1 MDLQTTLEGLRKKAL
16 TSALVSIGCF
26 LFGLFSFFLLS
37 PLGILLSLA
46 GVLLFIF
53 WANKVRR
60 TYVNEY
66 KQGLVRTSLNEMFSD
81 VAFFPSAGIP
91 WETVRDTQMMYTG
104 DRFTSND
111 LITAKYNG
119 IPFTQS
125 DVHIQEEHTDSDGHT
140 YYSTVFRGRWI
151 IFDFN
156 KELFRNLQV
165 VSKDFTGDKKK
176 GGFLS
181 NLFSSKSEKYEKIS
195 FENEAFN
202 KAFTVYGQN
211 QQEAFYV
218 LTPHIM
224 ESLLNL
230 KSASRSPL
238 MLMFVNGQL
247 HVASQTGKDAFEPSV
262 FRKTN
267 VARDKQSIIADIR
280 VITSFADALRLEN
293 NIYKKEN

>member
-1 MDLQTTLEGLRKKAL
+1 MDLQTTLEALRKKAL
-16 TSALVSIGCF
+16 TAYIISFGFIIFGMISFMIFAPIGFVLFLVGMALLILWVRKEQKNYTDTYKQSLVRSSLGEIF
-26 LFGLFSFFLLS
+26 TDVSFF
-37 PLGILLSLA
+37 PHMGIS
-46 GVLLFIF
+46 
-53 WANKVRR
+53 K
-60 TYVNEY
+60 
-66 KQGLVRTSLNEMFSD
+66 
-81 VAFFPSAGIP
+81 
-91 WETVRDTQMMYTG
+91 ETVQSTGMMYTG

-111 LITAKYNG
+111 LVNAKYNG
-119 IPFTQS
+119 IPFSQS
-125 DVHIQEEHTDSDGHT
+125 DLHIEEQHTDSDGHT
-140 YYSTVFRGRWI
+140 HYTTIFRGRWI

-181 NLFSSKSEKYEKIS
+181 NLFSSKNEKYEKIS

-224 ESLLNL
+224 ESLLQL
-230 KSASRSPL
+230 KAASRSPL